1 MKSIF
6 ATADKIQEMKRK
18 LEALKVQVLRDDW
31 YDMLPNLV
39 SAFDDKREGIDAE
52 SMKNLNVVN
61 LSSPTERFEF
71 YFSNEQ
77 YPIKGI
83 GWISNSLMPL
93 RLPEEWHWC
102 FFERQVLQLHV
113 PADEGFKIIF

>member
-1 MKSIF
+1 
-6 ATADKIQEMKRK
+6 
-18 LEALKVQVLRDDW
+18 
-31 YDMLPNLV
+31 MLPNLV

-77 YPIKGI
+77 YSIKGI

-93 RLPEEWHWC
+93 RLPEE
-102 FFERQVLQLHV
+102 
-113 PADEGFKIIF
+113 